1 MNRNKAQERRCQNV
15 WIRNGDGRNDRRMD
29 PNGFSDEEKEE
40 GVYEHSYYGYT
51 HMEIHLVVVN
61 QFFSAL
67 VARCYH
73 FQMRQHP
80 TDKLTLTSIR
90 HLKNKD
96 GEQNDRLHRKS
107 KVK

>member
-1 MNRNKAQERRCQNV
+1 
-15 WIRNGDGRNDRRMD
+15 MD

-51 HMEIHLVVVN
+51 HIEIHLVVVN

-67 VARCYH
+67 VARC
-73 FQMRQHP
+73 QHP

-107 KVK
+107 KVKWGEMNRQQQSAQVYLILDGF

>member
-1 MNRNKAQERRCQNV
+1 
-15 WIRNGDGRNDRRMD
+15 MD

-61 QFFSAL
+61 QFFTAL

-90 HLKNKD
+90 HLKKTKT
-96 GEQNDRLHRKS
+96 ESRMIVYIASQKS
-107 KVK
+107 NEEKWTDNNNRPKCI